1 MDFRHVADRLRPRHF
16 LAQVMSAFAGRR
28 KEQEMKPLLLSHFS
42 WLLLAGCGPGLS
54 SLFAASSLW
63 GGEPPAAIK
72 LPDPRTTGVVSLET
86 SIQLRRSVRHFS
98 RTPLS
103 LADVGQLLWS
113 AQGITWGAGLRAAPS
128 AGALYPLEADLVA
141 DKVEG
146 LEPGVYRYLPN
157 THSIVRRASGH
168 RTAALGTAALSQSA
182 VSEASAVLVISAVYE
197 RTTRKC
203 GQRGI
208 RYVHAEAG
216 HAAQNVC
223 LQAVALGLGTVHIG
237 AFQDEEVAKVIQLRE
252 DENPLVLLPI
262 GKPGRS

>member
-1 MDFRHVADRLRPRHF
+1 
-16 LAQVMSAFAGRR
+16 
-28 KEQEMKPLLLSHFS
+28 MKPLLLSHFS
-42 WLLLAGCGPGLS
+42 WLLLAGCALGLS
-54 SLFAASSLW
+54 SLFAAPSVWGEEQSS
-63 GGEPPAAIK
+63 AIK
-72 LPDPRTTGVVSLET
+72 LPDPRTQGVVSLET
-86 SIQLRRSVRHFS
+86 TIQLRRSARHFS
-98 RTPLS
+98 PTPLG

-113 AQGITWGAGLRAAPS
+113 AQGITLGAGLRATPS
-128 AGALYPLEADLVA
+128 AGALYPLEVDLVA

-146 LEPGVYRYLPN
+146 LEPGVYRYIPK
-157 THSIVRRASGH
+157 THSIVRRASGQK
-168 RTAALGTAALSQSA
+168 TAALGTAALSQSA

-197 RTTRKC
+197 RTTRKY

-237 AFQDEEVAKVIQLRE
+237 AFHDEEVAKVIQLHE
-252 DENPLVLLPI
+252 DEKPLVLLPI